1 MLAPASD
8 EIAERFSAA
17 ADHYHEHNS
26 VQRMS
31 AASLLAQFQPRGCV
45 LDIGAGP
52 GTAFST
58 QSNGEKDI
66 KVFALDIAL
75 GMLQKLKQSF
85 PRYQVICAD
94 AEQLPLLGHSIDSI
108 YSNLALQWCGNFP
121 AAIAEFE
128 RVLKVGGECHLSI
141 VADGSLAQL
150 STLGLRVNGFLTIEV
165 LKAAFCHSK
174 WQFIEAELIPMTVYF
189 ESLKDLLY
197 SIKGVGAS
205 VHSSQ
210 TSLHSDTQQVQL
222 RGRKDWQALVAK
234 AQNLRQ
240 AEGIPLTYQIAQL
253 RVRRL

>member
-1 MLAPASD
+1 MLAPVSD
-8 EIAERFSAA
+8 DIAERFSAA
-17 ADHYHEHNS
+17 AAHYHEHNS

-31 AASLLAQFQPRGCV
+31 ATSLLAQFQPKGCV

-58 QSNGEKDI
+58 HANGNIDVI
-66 KVFALDIAL
+66 ALDIAL

-85 PRYQVICAD
+85 PHYQALCAD
-94 AEQLPLLGHSIDSI
+94 AEQLPLVANCVDGI

-150 STLGLRVNGFLTIEV
+150 STLGLRVNGFLTIEA
-165 LKAAFCHSK
+165 LKAAFCPSK
-174 WQFIEAELIPMTVYF
+174 WLFIDAELIPMTVYF
-189 ESLKDLLY
+189 DSLKALLY

-205 VHSSQ
+205 VQLHQASA
-210 TSLHSDTQQVQL
+210 HSDIPQLQL
-222 RGRKDWQALVAK
+222 RGRKDWLALEAN